1 MSSIKNMSIENNAR
15 RLGRSLRI
23 GAASLALILPLMV
36 MVQGANA
43 ETLEQAVE
51 PQVERNRV
59 KVADIDASDF
69 EAGVFFG
76 LVSVEDFGTNGVYGA
91 KLAYHVTEDF
101 FLEANYGISEID
113 KTSFEV
119 INDRLLLS
127 DDDRDYSYY
136 NLSVGYNLFPGEAFL
151 FDMAFRNAFYLI
163 GGVGSTEFAGDD
175 LHTFNLGFGY
185 RVTVWRFINLH
196 LDFRDHIFDSDVTFQ
211 EKTLHNLEL
220 TTGVTASF

>member
-1 MSSIKNMSIENNAR
+1 MEHLMNSIKNSLIKNNVPIR
-15 RLGRSLRI
+15 DRWLRF
-23 GAASLALILPLMV
+23 GAALLVLLLTMKT
-36 MVQGANA
+36 NA

-51 PQVERNRV
+51 PKVERHHI
-59 KVADIDASDF
+59 KVADIDADDF
-69 EAGVFFG
+69 EIGAFVG
-76 LVSVEDFGTNGVYGA
+76 LISVEDFGTNGVYGA

-101 FLEANYGISEID
+101 FLEANYGVSKLD
-113 KTSFEV
+113 KSSFEV

-127 DDDRDYSYY
+127 DSERDYSYY

-151 FDMAFRNAFYLI
+151 FDMAFKNAFYLI
-163 GGVGSTEFAGDD
+163 GGVGSTSFAGDD

-185 RVTVWRFINLH
+185 RITVWRFVNLH

-220 TTGVTASF
+220 TTGLTASF

>member
-1 MSSIKNMSIENNAR
+1 MNSIKNRSIENNTR
-15 RLGRSLRI
+15 KPGRLLRM
-23 GAASLALILPLMV
+23 GAALLGIIFASGV
-36 MVQGANA
+36 FA

-51 PQVERNRV
+51 PKVERHRI
-59 KVADIDASDF
+59 KIADIDANDF
-69 EAGVFFG
+69 EFGVFGG
-76 LVSVEDFGTNGVYGA
+76 LISVEDFGTNGVYGA

-101 FLEANYGISEID
+101 FLEANYGVSKID

-119 INDRLLLS
+119 INDRRLLS
-127 DDDRDYSYY
+127 DSDRDYSYY

-151 FDMAFRNAFYLI
+151 FDMAFKNAFYLI

-175 LHTFNLGFGY
+175 LHTINVGFGY
-185 RVTVWRFINLH
+185 RITLWRFLNLH

-220 TTGVTASF
+220 TTGLTASF